1 MIRKAQVPGGLA
13 AGRARPAA
21 GAHRRAAVAAFFL
34 ARWRGMLPLRRA
46 LWWDM
51 WCVGTV
57 INLAAALAA
66 LLLLAADAPDAVG
79 AAVFFSPLPYNLL
92 LLVSVW
98 RSAARAPGPAALTAQ
113 LLAVVWIVL
122 ATLL

>member
-1 MIRKAQVPGGLA
+1 MPDRMGPSPAAERDALRPAA
-13 AGRARPAA
+13 AGR
-21 GAHRRAAVAAFFL
+21 RRSAVEAFIV
-34 ARWRGMLPLRRA
+34 ARWRGEVPLRQA

-51 WCVGTV
+51 WLVGTT
-57 INLAAALAA
+57 INLATSLAA
-66 LLLLAADAPDAVG
+66 LLLLARDAPTALG

-98 RSAARAPGPAALTAQ
+98 RSAARTTGPGAGAAQ
-113 LLAVVWIVL
+113 LAAAAWIVL

>member
-1 MIRKAQVPGGLA
+1 MIRKAPIPDAPTAEHA
-13 AGRARPAA
+13 AAPAA
-21 GAHRRAAVAAFFL
+21 GARRSAVVAFIR
-34 ARWRGMLPLRRA
+34 ARWRGAVPLRRA

-51 WCVGTV
+51 WCVGTI

-66 LLLLAADAPDAVG
+66 LLLLAAGVPDAVG
-79 AAVFFSPLPYNLL
+79 ALVFFAPLPYNIL

-98 RSAARAPGPAALTAQ
+98 RSAARTPGPASLAAQ
-113 LLAVVWIVL
+113 LLAVAWIVL

>member
-1 MIRKAQVPGGLA
+1 MIRKAPIPDAPTAEHA
-13 AGRARPAA
+13 ASPAA
-21 GAHRRAAVAAFFL
+21 GARRSAAAFIRARWCGAVA
-34 ARWRGMLPLRRA
+34 LRRA

-51 WCVGTV
+51 CCVGTI

-66 LLLLAADAPDAVG
+66 LLLLAAGVPDAVG
-79 AAVFFSPLPYNLL
+79 ALVFFAPLPYNIL

-98 RSAARAPGPAALTAQ
+98 RSAARTPGPASLTAQ
-113 LLAVVWIVL
+113 LLAAAWFAL